1 MTMYS
6 VEDRPAFYRPTDLVL
21 DSPEPH
27 PMCIRMIFSVPVKF
41 FGHFPLAIGL
51 LMVGAGPARA
61 QRIEIEAAQVSLIQN
76 TLVAAP
82 ISGVVAKVHVR
93 EGDPVALDT
102 PIAQLDDGQAE
113 TELKAAEAAY
123 EAARLEAD
131 NDVDARYAQRTLE
144 VRQRE
149 LQQSLDANR
158 AYSGAVSETEIDK
171 LRLVV
176 DQSGLAIEQAEHQ
189 QQVAAAKAI
198 EQLAAVQIARTRLG
212 KFQILAPA
220 RGLVVEVSVEPG
232 EWVEAGKPIA
242 RSISLDPIRVEC
254 FVDGSQHGGELVGR
268 EVEFSCST
276 DDEDPQSESIKLS
289 GEVDFVSPELNPVTG
304 QIRLWATVK
313 NPNKR
318 ARAGMRGRLVIRA
331 AAASE

>member
-1 MTMYS
+1 
-6 VEDRPAFYRPTDLVL
+6 
-21 DSPEPH
+21 
-27 PMCIRMIFSVPVKF
+27 MCIRLLSPVPVKF
-41 FGHFPLAIGL
+41 FGHVPLAIGL
-51 LMVGAGPARA
+51 LLVGAGPTQA

-82 ISGVVAKVHVR
+82 ISGVVASVHVH
-93 EGDPVALDT
+93 EGDPIGLDT
-102 PIAQLDDGQAE
+102 PIAQLDDEQAE
-113 TELKAAEAAY
+113 TELEAAEAAY

-149 LQQSLDANR
+149 LQQSVDANR
-158 AYSGAVSETEIDK
+158 TYSGAVSETEIDK

-176 DQSGLAIEQAEHQ
+176 DQSRLAIEQAEHQ
-189 QQVAAAKAI
+189 QQVATAKAI
-198 EQLAAVQIARTRLG
+198 EKVAAVQIARTRLA
-212 KFQILAPA
+212 KYQILAPVD
-220 RGLVVEVSVEPG
+220 GLVVEVSVEPG

-242 RSISLDPIRVEC
+242 RLISLDPIRVEC
-254 FVDGSQHGGELVGR
+254 FVDGRKHGGELVGR
-268 EVEFSCST
+268 KVEFSYSI
-276 DDEDPQSESIKLS
+276 DDENPQGDSIELF

-304 QIRLWATVK
+304 QIRLWATIK
-313 NPNKR
+313 NPNQR

>member
-1 MTMYS
+1 
-6 VEDRPAFYRPTDLVL
+6 
-21 DSPEPH
+21 
-27 PMCIRMIFSVPVKF
+27 MCIRLLSPVPVKF
-41 FGHFPLAIGL
+41 FGHVPLAIGL
-51 LMVGAGPARA
+51 LLVGAGPTQA

-82 ISGVVAKVHVR
+82 ISGVVASVHVH
-93 EGDPVALDT
+93 EGDPIGLDT
-102 PIAQLDDGQAE
+102 PIAQLDDEQAE
-113 TELKAAEAAY
+113 TELEAAEAAY

-149 LQQSLDANR
+149 LQQSVDANR
-158 AYSGAVSETEIDK
+158 TYSGAVSETEIDK

-176 DQSGLAIEQAEHQ
+176 DQSRLAIEQAEHQ
-189 QQVAAAKAI
+189 QQVATAKAI
-198 EQLAAVQIARTRLG
+198 EKVAAVQIARTRLA
-212 KFQILAPA
+212 KYQILAPVD
-220 RGLVVEVSVEPG
+220 GLVVEVSVEPG

-242 RSISLDPIRVEC
+242 RLISLDPIRVEC
-254 FVDGSQHGGELVGR
+254 FVDGRKHGGELVGR
-268 EVEFSCST
+268 KVEFSYSI
-276 DDEDPQSESIKLS
+276 DDENPQGDSIKLF

-304 QIRLWATVK
+304 QIRLWATIK
-313 NPNKR
+313 NPNQR

>member
-1 MTMYS
+1 
-6 VEDRPAFYRPTDLVL
+6 
-21 DSPEPH
+21 
-27 PMCIRMIFSVPVKF
+27 MCIRLLSPVPVKF
-41 FGHFPLAIGL
+41 FGHVPLAIGL
-51 LMVGAGPARA
+51 LVGAGPTQA

-82 ISGVVAKVHVR
+82 ISGVVASVHVH
-93 EGDPVALDT
+93 EGDPIGLDT
-102 PIAQLDDGQAE
+102 PIAQLDDEQAE
-113 TELKAAEAAY
+113 TELEAAEAAY

-149 LQQSLDANR
+149 LQQSVDANR
-158 AYSGAVSETEIDK
+158 TYSGAVSETEIDK

-176 DQSGLAIEQAEHQ
+176 DQSRLAIEQAEHQ
-189 QQVAAAKAI
+189 QQVATAKAI
-198 EQLAAVQIARTRLG
+198 EKVAAVQIARTRLA
-212 KFQILAPA
+212 KYQILAPVD
-220 RGLVVEVSVEPG
+220 GLVVEVSVEPG

-242 RSISLDPIRVEC
+242 RLISLDPIRVEC
-254 FVDGSQHGGELVGR
+254 FVDGRKHGGELVGR
-268 EVEFSCST
+268 KVEFSYSI
-276 DDEDPQSESIKLS
+276 DDENPQGDSIKLF

-304 QIRLWATVK
+304 QIRLWATIK
-313 NPNKR
+313 NPNQR